1 MSLPVSIITP
11 SYYRDVE
18 ACRLLCETVDAYVT
32 SFTDHYIVVTSEDL
46 PLFRPLAAPHR
57 HVVTE
62 AEILPARL
70 WSIPIKWKGRRYRW
84 LPGTRPIYG
93 WHTQQLMKF
102 AMAIAQ
108 PNPRVMFVDSDNF
121 FVRPFDL
128 GAFAGSESVPLQVDR
143 GAVRASVSNHVV
155 WLETAHR
162 LLGLSAPAFPADDF
176 IGQMIV
182 WDVETTRELL
192 RRIEAQTGEAW
203 WKALVRAR
211 TISEYMIYGVAVS
224 ADPQLSAR
232 HHLVDHHPCHSYW
245 DGPALDAAELARFA
259 SSMRSDQSAMAIQSF
274 TGTPIE
280 LLRGFALPSTVP
292 A

>member
-11 SYYRDVE
+11 SFYRDVE
-18 ACRLLCETVDAYVT
+18 ACRLLCETIDAYV
-32 SFTDHYIVVTSEDL
+32 SGFTDHYIVVTSEDL
-46 PLFRPLAAPHR
+46 PLFRRLAAPHR
-57 HVVTE
+57 HVVAE

-70 WSIPIKWKGRRYRW
+70 WPIPIKWKGRRYRW
-84 LPGTRPIYG
+84 LSGTRPIYG

-108 PNPRVMFVDSDNF
+108 PNPRVMFIDSDNF

-128 GAFAGSESVPLQVDR
+128 AAFAGGDSVPLQVDH
-143 GAVRASVSNHVV
+143 GAVRAGASNHVA

-162 LLGLSAPAFPADDF
+162 LLGLPAPAFPADDF
-176 IGQMIV
+176 IGQMIA
-182 WDVETTRELL
+182 WDVATTREIL
-192 RRIEAQTGEAW
+192 RRIEATTGEAW

-211 TISEYMIYGVAVS
+211 TISEYMIYGAAVTAEPS
-224 ADPQLSAR
+224 LRTR
-232 HHLVDHHPCHSYW
+232 HSLVTRHPCHSYW
-245 DGPALDAAELARFA
+245 DGPALSAVELERFA
-259 SSMRSDQSAMAIQSF
+259 SGMRSDQSAMAIQSF

-280 LLRGFALPSTVP
+280 LLRRFALPSVVP